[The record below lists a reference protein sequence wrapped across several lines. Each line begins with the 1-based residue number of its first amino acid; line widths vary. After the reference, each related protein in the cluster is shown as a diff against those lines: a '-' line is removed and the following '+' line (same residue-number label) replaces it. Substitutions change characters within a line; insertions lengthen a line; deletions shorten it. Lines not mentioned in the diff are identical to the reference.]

1 MGVLLCLILLSQY
14 YIIRG
19 KWTPLAT
26 GNHIGQ
32 IDMFPRTGLFSHQT
46 QQPRTKRLENLVVFS
61 LLSQAFTRRKIAQA
75 FANCAFQQ
83 HCRKGRARGR
93 HCNVHA
99 KKIGKCSKFFE
110 RPGLKI
116 EIWKRRH
123 LMLLGTLTC
132 IIGKSKSK
140 SKSKSPYFTSI
151 AQKSQHLTNGK
162 EEAEGA
168 LMSYPASSFSA
179 SF

>member
-19 KWTPLAT
+19 KWTSLAT

-32 IDMFPRTGLFSHQT
+32 IDMFDRTGLFSHQT
-46 QQPRTKRLENLVVFS
+46 QQPRTKKLENLVAFS

-83 HCRKGRARGR
+83 HCRKGWARGRRR

-110 RPGLKI
+110 RPGLKTK
-116 EIWKRRH
+116 IWKRRH

-140 SKSKSPYFTSI
+140 ESLFYV
-151 AQKSQHLTNGK
+151 N
-162 EEAEGA
+162 
-168 LMSYPASSFSA
+168 SSEKSA
-179 SF
+179 SH

>member
-32 IDMFPRTGLFSHQT
+32 IDMFHRIGLFSRQK
-46 QQPRTKRLENLVVFS
+46 QQPWTKKLESLVAFP
-61 LLSQAFTRRKIAQA
+61 LLSQAFTRRKIVQA
-75 FANCAFQQ
+75 FPNCAFQQ

-99 KKIGKCSKFFE
+99 EKIGKCFKFFE

-116 EIWKRRH
+116 ETWKRRH
-123 LMLLGTLTC
+123 LMPLGSLTC

-140 SKSKSPYFTSI
+140 SKESLFYV
-151 AQKSQHLTNGK
+151 N
-162 EEAEGA
+162 
-168 LMSYPASSFSA
+168 SSEKSA
-179 SF
+179 SH

>member
-32 IDMFPRTGLFSHQT
+32 IDMFHRTGLFSRQK
-46 QQPRTKRLENLVVFS
+46 QQPRTKKLENLVAFS
-61 LLSQAFTRRKIAQA
+61 LLSQAFTRKKIVPA
-75 FANCAFQQ
+75 FPNCDFQQ
-83 HCRKGRARGR
+83 HCRNGRASGR

-99 KKIGKCSKFFE
+99 KKIRKCFKFFK

-140 SKSKSPYFTSI
+140 ESLFYV
-151 AQKSQHLTNGK
+151 N
-162 EEAEGA
+162 
-168 LMSYPASSFSA
+168 SSEKSA
-179 SF
+179 SH